1 MSLLCRTMEFK
12 RAFDLNLHI
21 KNRLS
26 EMKLAPYDMFWPQIR
41 GIIEK
46 CQMADLVGKV
56 VANIR

>member
-1 MSLLCRTMEFK
+1 MEFK